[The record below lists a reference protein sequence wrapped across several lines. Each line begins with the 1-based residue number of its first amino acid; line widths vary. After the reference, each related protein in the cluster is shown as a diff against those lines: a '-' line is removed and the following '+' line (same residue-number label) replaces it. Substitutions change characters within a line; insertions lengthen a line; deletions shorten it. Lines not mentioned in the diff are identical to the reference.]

1 MLRLAARL
9 SLVGALAC
17 ASAPVEVDAPRDL
30 QGFRTWEWR
39 QPADVPLTDP
49 ADPVLD
55 ARLRDA
61 IARELYARGFRPSS
75 HGRADLGV
83 TYRVTL
89 TRELVV
95 RTDTPA
101 LQYLPGLHAGTPSYE
116 IGTSERRLVYYER
129 FALHVELRESA
140 TDDVVWRAHLED
152 RTRGRLVARADD
164 AVAALLRELPPRREQ
179 I

>member
-9 SLVGALAC
+9 SLFGALAC
-17 ASAPVEVDAPRDL
+17 ASAPVEIDAPRDL

-39 QPADVPLTDP
+39 QPADAPVTVP

-61 IARELYARGFRPSS
+61 IARELYSRGFRPSTGE
-75 HGRADLGV
+75 HADLGV
-83 TYRVTL
+83 TYRVAL

-95 RTDTPA
+95 RTEARA
-101 LQYLPGLHAGTPSYE
+101 LQYLPSLHSGPSFE
-116 IGTSERRLVYYER
+116 IGASERRVVPYER

-140 TDDVVWRAHLED
+140 TGDVVWRAHLED

-164 AVAALLRELPPRREQ
+164 AVAALLRELPPRRER

>member
-9 SLVGALAC
+9 SLFGALAC
-17 ASAPVEVDAPRDL
+17 ASAPVEIDAPRDL

-39 QPADVPLTDP
+39 PVETRATDP

-61 IARELYARGFRPSS
+61 IARELYARGFRPSTDE
-75 HGRADLGV
+75 HADLGV
-83 TYRVTL
+83 TYRVAL
-89 TRELVV
+89 TREVVV
-95 RTDTPA
+95 RTETPA
-101 LQYLPGLHAGTPSYE
+101 QQDLQGLHGGTPSYE
-116 IGTSERRLVYYER
+116 ITASQRRLVRYER

-140 TDDVVWRAHLED
+140 TGDVVWRADLED

-164 AVAALLRELPPRREQ
+164 AVAALLRDLPPRRER

>member
-1 MLRLAARL
+1 MLHLAARL
-9 SLVGALAC
+9 SLAGALAC

-39 QPADVPLTDP
+39 QPAATRATDP

-61 IARELYARGFRPSS
+61 IARELYTRGFRPSS

-83 TYRVTL
+83 TYRVAL
-89 TRELVV
+89 RREVEI
-95 RTDTPA
+95 RTETPA
-101 LQYLPGLHAGTPSYE
+101 QQYLPSLHGGMFSYE
-116 IGTSERRLVYYER
+116 IVASERHLVRYEH

-140 TDDVVWRAHLED
+140 TDDVVWRADLED
-152 RTRGRLVARADD
+152 RTRGRLVAKADD
-164 AVAALLRELPPRREQ
+164 AVALLLRELPPRRER

>member
-1 MLRLAARL
+1 MLRLAPLL
-9 SLVGALAC
+9 SLTGALAC
-17 ASAPVEVDAPRDL
+17 ASTPVEIDAPRDL

-39 QPADVPLTDP
+39 QPADRPAIAP

-61 IARELYARGFRPSS
+61 IGRELYARGFRPSTDE
-75 HGRADLGV
+75 HADLGV
-83 TYRVTL
+83 AYRVAL
-89 TRELVV
+89 SHEVVV
-95 RTDTPA
+95 RTETPA
-101 LQYLPGLHAGTPSYE
+101 QQDLQGLHAGTPSYE
-116 IGTSERRLVYYER
+116 IVASQRRLVRYER

-140 TDDVVWRAHLED
+140 TGDVVWRADLAE

-164 AVAALLRELPPRREQ
+164 AVAALLRELPPRRER

>member
-9 SLVGALAC
+9 SLFGALAC
-17 ASAPVEVDAPRDL
+17 ASAPVEIDAPRDL

-39 QPADVPLTDP
+39 QPADVPITVP

-61 IARELYARGFRPSS
+61 IGRELYARGFRPSTDEQ
-75 HGRADLGV
+75 ADLGV
-83 TYRVTL
+83 TVRVAL
-89 TRELVV
+89 TREVVV
-95 RTDTPA
+95 RTETPA
-101 LQYLPGLHAGTPSYE
+101 QQDLQGLHGGTPSYE
-116 IGTSERRLVYYER
+116 ITASQRRLVRYER
-129 FALHVELRESA
+129 FALHLELRESA
-140 TDDVVWRAHLED
+140 TGDVVWRADLED

-164 AVAALLRELPPRREQ
+164 AVAALLRDLPPRRER